1 LFIGGVAGGGV
12 PSFLSLSKQGIKGI
26 KMNRKEKK
34 VYVPPRITIRQVVLD
49 EWIAVPVSVI
59 LVEDSITQETD
70 WGTEDATDSTEGGV
84 WLGF

>member
-1 LFIGGVAGGGV
+1 MNDTGTAM
-12 PSFLSLSKQGIKGI
+12 KQTA
-26 KMNRKEKK
+26 KE
-34 VYVPPRITIRQVVLD
+34 VYVPPRVTVHRVMLE

-59 LVEDSITQETD
+59 LVEDSITQEND